1 VNGGARRERSHLRPR
16 DLLRETSAGILQRPG
31 RSALTM
37 LGTVL
42 GIASFVAILGLTS
55 TASGQI
61 DKAFNVLSATEVTV
75 TDNGSGNPEDTA
87 MSFPSDADAR
97 IQQLNGVVHAG
108 LEWSVHLDG
117 GTTVSNTPQ
126 LGTAATSND
135 SSAAITVSAA
145 DPGAWAGL
153 HPVVGSGRLYDSFAQ
168 GRAEPVAVLGA
179 AAATSLGI
187 TRLDNQPAI
196 FVGNR
201 PFTVVGVVTD
211 LERHPE
217 LLSSVIIPTSTALA
231 DFGDPANPAANMII
245 ETSLGA
251 AQLIAS
257 QAALALR
264 PDDPAR
270 FRVSAPADPTQLRHA
285 VGNQL
290 NVLFLLLAGIS
301 LIIGAFGIA
310 NTTLVAV
317 IERTPEIGL
326 RRSLGARRRHIVSQF
341 LAESAALGT
350 LGGLIGTSIGVAA
363 VIIVAVAQH
372 WTAILQPW
380 TVLPAPL
387 AGSAIGLLAGIYPS
401 LRAAWIEPIIAL
413 RR

>member
-1 VNGGARRERSHLRPR
+1 MRLG
-16 DLLRETSAGILQRPG
+16 DLFSEASAGMLQRPG

-42 GIASFVAILGLTS
+42 GIASFVAILGLTT
-55 TASGQI
+55 TASGQV

-75 TDNGSGNPEDTA
+75 TDTGGPNPNDTA

-97 IQQLNGVVHAG
+97 AERLNGVVHAG
-108 LEWSVHLDG
+108 LEWTVHLDG
-117 GTTVSNTPQ
+117 NTAVSNTPQ
-126 LGTAATSND
+126 LAGPATGNGGTTT
-135 SSAAITVSAA
+135 ITVTAA
-145 DPGAWAGL
+145 DPGALAVL
-153 HPVVGSGRLYDSFAQ
+153 HPVTGAGRLYDAFAQ
-168 GRAEPVAVLGA
+168 SRAEPIALLGSA
-179 AAATSLGI
+179 AAASLGI
-187 TRLDNQPAI
+187 TRLDNQPAVFI
-196 FVGNR
+196 GNR
-201 PFTVVGVVTD
+201 AFIVVGVITD
-211 LERHPE
+211 LQRQPE

-231 DFGDPANPAANMII
+231 DFGNPVSPPSKMII
-245 ETSLGA
+245 ASRLGA

-257 QAALALR
+257 QVAVALR
-264 PDDPAR
+264 PDAPTR
-270 FRVSAPADPTQLRHA
+270 FEVRAPADPTQLRHT
-285 VGNQL
+285 VSNQL

-326 RRSLGARRRHIVSQF
+326 RRSLGACRRHIVSQF
-341 LAESAALGT
+341 LTESTALGT

-363 VIIVAVAQH
+363 VITVAVAHH

-380 TVLPAPL
+380 AVLPAPL

-401 LRAAWIEPIIAL
+401 LRAAWIEPITAL